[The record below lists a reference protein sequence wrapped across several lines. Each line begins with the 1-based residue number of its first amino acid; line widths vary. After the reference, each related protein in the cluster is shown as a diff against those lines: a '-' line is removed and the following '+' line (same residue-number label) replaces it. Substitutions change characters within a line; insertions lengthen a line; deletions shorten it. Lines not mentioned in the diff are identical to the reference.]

1 VEGEQ
6 AMMIAL
12 DQLSEEQALHLLRA
26 GERKGMEWIFYQ
38 YYDTLVRFATPI
50 LKSEDA
56 ARDTVQEVFLNI
68 WRLREQLQVDLNLKA
83 YLFTSVRN
91 KSFNVLKK
99 HEKEAWL
106 SDDAEVLDRI
116 AGNRNATQDLITDR
130 LLQRSLDQ
138 ALNKI
143 PPKCR
148 QVFHLSRF
156 EGFSYKQIASCL
168 EISEK
173 TVENQMGKALQ
184 ILRKEL
190 LPLLSCWFIISS
202 F

>member
-1 VEGEQ
+1 
-6 AMMIAL
+6 MMIAL

-50 LKSEDA
+50 LKSEEV
-56 ARDTVQEVFLNI
+56 ARDTVQEVFINV

-91 KSFNVLKK
+91 KSFNVIKK
-99 HEKEAWL
+99 HEREVWL
-106 SDDAEVLDRI
+106 NDDSDTFELM
-116 AGNRNATQDLITDR
+116 AGASNATQDLLTDR
-130 LLQRSLDQ
+130 SLQRSLEH
-138 ALNKI
+138 ALGKI
-143 PPKCR
+143 SPKCR
-148 QVFHLSRF
+148 QVFQLSRF
-156 EGFSYKQIASCL
+156 EGYSYKQIAACL
-168 EISEK
+168 GISEK

-190 LPLLSCWFIISS
+190 MPLLSCWFLFGI

>member
-1 VEGEQ
+1 
-6 AMMIAL
+6 MMIAL

-50 LKSEDA
+50 LKSEEV
-56 ARDTVQEVFLNI
+56 ARDTVQEVFINV

-91 KSFNVLKK
+91 KSFNVIKK
-99 HEKEAWL
+99 HEREVWL
-106 SDDAEVLDRI
+106 NDDSDTFELM
-116 AGNRNATQDLITDR
+116 AGVSNATQDLLTDR
-130 LLQRSLDQ
+130 SLQRSLEH
-138 ALNKI
+138 ALGKI
-143 PPKCR
+143 SPKCR
-148 QVFHLSRF
+148 QVFQLSRF
-156 EGFSYKQIASCL
+156 EGYSYKQIAACL
-168 EISEK
+168 GISEK

-190 LPLLSCWFIISS
+190 MPLLSCWFLFGI